1 MTVVIDLPPE
11 MESKMREVA
20 QAEGLDV
27 PALVRETMAARLR
40 RYDPSRFLTE
50 AELLTRINRGFPE
63 AFWDRYRQLIAKR
76 RAETMTDEEQQEA
89 IGMSDHLEAW
99 SVERLQYLIK
109 LAAIRHTTVDAL
121 MQELG
126 IHPTRVD

>member
-1 MTVVIDLPPE
+1 MTVVLELPPE

-20 QAEGLDV
+20 QAEGLNL

-40 RYDPSRFLTE
+40 QYDPSRFLTE
-50 AELLTRINRGFPE
+50 SELIARINRGFPE
-63 AFWDRYRQLIAKR
+63 AFWDRYRLLTAR
-76 RAETMTDEEQQEA
+76 RQAETMTLEEQQEA

-99 SVERLQYLIK
+99 NVERLQYLIK
-109 LAAIRHTTVDAL
+109 LAAMRHTSVGAL

-126 IHPTRVD
+126 LHPMRVD